1 MRFRP
6 SAWKKRSRNSDKVN
20 HQKADARVPA
30 FFRGGKIRFFTESWW
45 GANKGLGEAPKSC
58 TRKEHE
64 SATDSIARRGQGAIA
79 PCRVKGQR
87 PLWGWGQRPNS
98 STGDQYAKRAQQR
111 CRQRSVPASNSAL
124 PQERPRAALPL
135 RFREEPNH
143 EQFAMSSEQCNGG
156 GRECLHRSDGN
167 KFSHQKKPLRRI
179 GRKGFLRCNYLAYSI
194 ERVSRM
200 TLTRICPGYS
210 ISFSMR
216 LAISLAR
223 IFVPSSVTSSGLTMM
238 RTSRPD

>member
-1 MRFRP
+1 MRKVPCIQPVR
-6 SAWKKRSRNSDKVN
+6 KKIGSSRKV
-20 HQKADARVPA
+20 
-30 FFRGGKIRFFTESWW
+30 G
-45 GANKGLGEAPKSC
+45 GANKGLGEATKSC

-64 SATDSIARRGQGAIA
+64 SATNSIARRGQGAIA

-87 PLWGWGQRPNS
+87 PLWGLGQRPNS

>member
-30 FFRGGKIRFFTESWW
+30 FFRGGKKRFFTESW

-87 PLWGWGQRPNS
+87 PLWGLGQRPNS

>member
-1 MRFRP
+1 MKARP
-6 SAWKKRSRNSDKVN
+6 TQSRKGV
-20 HQKADARVPA
+20 K
-30 FFRGGKIRFFTESWW
+30 GGLRPFS
-45 GANKGLGEAPKSC
+45 S
-58 TRKEHE
+58 
-64 SATDSIARRGQGAIA
+64 A

-87 PLWGWGQRPNS
+87 PLWGLGQRPNS

>member
-1 MRFRP
+1 MPLAGSRDSVPCGVWGNAPTVPRP
-6 SAWKKRSRNSDKVN
+6 TNAKEV
-20 HQKADARVPA
+20 
-30 FFRGGKIRFFTESWW
+30 
-45 GANKGLGEAPKSC
+45 ANKGAGSEASLPVTLRS
-58 TRKEHE
+58 RR
-64 SATDSIARRGQGAIA
+64 SA
-79 PCRVKGQR
+79 
-87 PLWGWGQRPNS
+87 
-98 STGDQYAKRAQQR
+98 
-111 CRQRSVPASNSAL
+111 
-124 PQERPRAALPL
+124 PRAALPL

-179 GRKGFLRCNYLAYSI
+179 GRKGFLLCNYLAYSI